1 MSHHLPEESSPRLLI
16 VDDNPAIHEDFR
28 KILGDQSSTQSRL
41 ANVEQALFGD
51 TDSVVKR
58 ACFRIESAS
67 QGQEALEMVLKALQ
81 QNDPYAL
88 VFMDVRMP
96 PGWDGVET
104 LEHIWQ
110 HAPDLQAVI
119 CTAFSDYSWTDMARK
134 FDRRDNLLILKKP
147 FETVE
152 VLQMANALVEKWL
165 LGRQARLRMDDLK
178 QMVQQRTEEL
188 RSSEERFSKAFEAS
202 PIPMAILR
210 HDDHRFLVF
219 NQSFLELSG
228 HPAEKL
234 LQHSD
239 RDLQLLAKGL
249 NVDTAILFSP
259 EDRLRSQPCI
269 LRRGDDAIRQTMV
282 SVEPLRLGET
292 PCLLLIA
299 EDITEHLKLE
309 AQLRQSQK
317 MEVVGRMSAGIAHE
331 FNNLLTIIQG
341 NTGLLKAIPMD
352 EAGRQNLL
360 DQIMQACQRA
370 ANLTR
375 QLLSFSRKQVLQ
387 PKPLN
392 LSDVVPRMKKMLGRL
407 IGVRYQIEMSCAAEL
422 PPIFADEGGMEQILI
437 NLVVNARD
445 AMTNGGVI
453 QIETSFATFAAAAV
467 DARPDARV
475 GKFVCLTVSDHGC
488 GMSPDVLAHIFEP
501 FFTTKGVGKGTGL
514 GLSTVHGIAKQHDG
528 WIDATSH
535 IGQGTVFR
543 VYLPVSDA
551 APAPP
556 VANKVN
562 HPSAL
567 QSGKG
572 ETVLVVEDE
581 HAVRELACAALQQR
595 GYEVIH
601 AADGPEAVKIW
612 EQQNTQVHLLL
623 TDMIMPGGMSGGEL
637 AKTLQ
642 SRNPELK
649 VLYTSGYSPE
659 FAGKDLRL
667 ASEINFLPKPY
678 DLNSL
683 LTAVRHCLDGKRS
696 NRVCEAGTV

>member
-1 MSHHLPEESSPRLLI
+1 
-16 VDDNPAIHEDFR
+16 
-28 KILGDQSSTQSRL
+28 
-41 ANVEQALFGD
+41 
-51 TDSVVKR
+51 
-58 ACFRIESAS
+58 
-67 QGQEALEMVLKALQ
+67 
-81 QNDPYAL
+81 
-88 VFMDVRMP
+88 
-96 PGWDGVET
+96 
-104 LEHIWQ
+104 
-110 HAPDLQAVI
+110 
-119 CTAFSDYSWTDMARK
+119 
-134 FDRRDNLLILKKP
+134 
-147 FETVE
+147 
-152 VLQMANALVEKWL
+152 
-165 LGRQARLRMDDLK
+165 
-178 QMVQQRTEEL
+178 
-188 RSSEERFSKAFEAS
+188 
-202 PIPMAILR
+202 
-210 HDDHRFLVF
+210 
-219 NQSFLELSG
+219 
-228 HPAEKL
+228 
-234 LQHSD
+234 
-239 RDLQLLAKGL
+239 
-249 NVDTAILFSP
+249 
-259 EDRLRSQPCI
+259 
-269 LRRGDDAIRQTMV
+269 
-282 SVEPLRLGET
+282 
-292 PCLLLIA
+292 
-299 EDITEHLKLE
+299 
-309 AQLRQSQK
+309 
-317 MEVVGRMSAGIAHE
+317 
-331 FNNLLTIIQG
+331 
-341 NTGLLKAIPMD
+341 
-352 EAGRQNLL
+352 
-360 DQIMQACQRA
+360 
-370 ANLTR
+370 
-375 QLLSFSRKQVLQ
+375 
-387 PKPLN
+387 
-392 LSDVVPRMKKMLGRL
+392 
-407 IGVRYQIEMSCAAEL
+407 
-422 PPIFADEGGMEQILI
+422 
-437 NLVVNARD
+437 
-445 AMTNGGVI
+445 MTNGGVI
-453 QIETSFATFAAAAV
+453 QIETRFATFAAAAV

-475 GKFVCLTVSDHGC
+475 GKFVCLTVSDLGC